1 MHPLHSW
8 GRVCM
13 SCATAEKEARA
24 RDQVAAR
31 SAVATEKAE
40 QERLQGVID
49 DLEGRSGNAAKRLRS
64 AELEGGNLRALA
76 TAACD
81 KLEAMEKVADAMK
94 EDLQRSNAYLA
105 ERDDAIM
112 SLERKLSESLDQ
124 KKGASTCACA
134 RARAYAHMRTCIYAL
149 APLRVRLA
157 GHDPLT
163 SGWRCLAI
171 QYVAAHLQCIER
183 AAHRR
188 PRHLHHMHTC
198 MHMHMWSY
206 AVR

>member
-1 MHPLHSW
+1 MLE
-8 GRVCM
+8 
-13 SCATAEKEARA
+13 AEKEARA

-124 KKGASTCACA
+124 KKEVES
-134 RARAYAHMRTCIYAL
+134 
-149 APLRVRLA
+149 LRVIVMELQQVLREALKA
-157 GHDPLT
+157 G
-163 SGWRCLAI
+163 SWK
-171 QYVAAHLQCIER
+171 QCRQVLYHESLR
-183 AAHRR
+183 
-188 PRHLHHMHTC
+188 
-198 MHMHMWSY
+198 
-206 AVR
+206 